1 MTNTILLV
9 DDDRDIL
16 RALVGYFERGGF
28 ATRTA
33 TDGNHAMSIINTE
46 TIALIILDLM
56 LPDRDGWDIT
66 RAIRNHPRHANLPI
80 IMLTARIGDSDKLLG
95 LELGADDYITKPFNP
110 QEVVARVKTVL
121 RRANPTPIHILKIG
135 ELELNMNSKQAS
147 LAGQKLDLT
156 PTEYA
161 ILCTLMKHPNY
172 VFTRSELIT
181 RSLGYEYESIERTLD
196 SHIRNLRKKIEPQ
209 TGNPRYIQ
217 TVYGFGYKMEGN

>member
-1 MTNTILLV
+1 
-9 DDDRDIL
+9 
-16 RALVGYFERGGF
+16 
-28 ATRTA
+28 
-33 TDGNHAMSIINTE
+33 IINSE
-46 TIALIILDLM
+46 TIALVVLDLM

-66 RAIRNHPRHANLPI
+66 RTIRNHSRHANLPI

-121 RRANPTPIHILKIG
+121 RRANPNPIHILKIG
-135 ELELNMNSKQAS
+135 ELELNIDSKQV
-147 LAGQKLDLT
+147 LLDGQKLDLT

-161 ILCTLMKHPNY
+161 ILHTLMQHPNY

-196 SHIRNLRKKIEPQ
+196 SHIRNLRKKIEPE

-217 TVYGFGYKMEGN
+217 TVYGFGYKMESD